1 MNRKIASLLF
11 AGLFTALLISD
22 SARAGY
28 DPTIGRWLSRD
39 PMNNAGL
46 RQGPNLYSYVG
57 NDPINLVDPLGLAS
71 LNLFPANDPDGLKS
85 AADWQFPTPG
95 VFNVAGHGG
104 PGYIWD
110 SNLRIIPFAKLAD
123 LILNSPNYH
132 SGDKI
137 VLDVCDAG
145 VANDAGYPSAAQR
158 LADLL
163 GVPVWAPTGQIDYN
177 GFGFIYPHPGVNYI
191 SVPPLR

>member
-1 MNRKIASLLF
+1 MKYKDAYLLLVGLLASF
-11 AGLFTALLISD
+11 LISN

-39 PMNNAGL
+39 PMNNVEL
-46 RQGPNLYSYVG
+46 RQGTNLYSYVQ
-57 NDPINLVDPLGLAS
+57 NDPINLIDPFGLAS
-71 LNLFPANDPDGLKS
+71 LNLFPPNDPDGLKS

-95 VFNVAGHGG
+95 VFNIAAHGG

-110 SNLRIIPFAKLAD
+110 SNLHIIPFAKLAD

-132 SGDKI
+132 PGDRI
-137 VLDVCDAG
+137 VLDACDAAL
-145 VANDAGYPSAAQR
+145 ANDAGFPSAAQR

-163 GVPVWAPTGQIDYN
+163 GLPVWAPTGLIDYN
-177 GFGFIYPHPGVNYI
+177 GFGFIYPHPGVTYI
-191 SVPPLR
+191 PIYPSH